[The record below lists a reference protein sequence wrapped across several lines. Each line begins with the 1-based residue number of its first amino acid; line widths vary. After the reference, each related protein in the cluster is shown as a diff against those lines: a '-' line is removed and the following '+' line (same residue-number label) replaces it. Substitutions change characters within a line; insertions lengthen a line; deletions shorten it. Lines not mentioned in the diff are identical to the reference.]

1 MKFEQSKNPN
11 SKKRK
16 ADEDVEKAGPSKVAK
31 TDHPKKSNRLEAKAT
46 SSKASGVS
54 YMSYLKLTESLTSP
68 RRILERNGRAL
79 ILALCSRARLRSRER
94 GGKLTSLTMTWMN
107 QGGKF
112 FSPRSQTSKKIAISV
127 HPTPDTPASPARNFR
142 ARVKEFP
149 SGNVATSFSRIA
161 FLRSL
166 CKSPNF
172 NLMVDLIQ
180 PVVCLFQK
188 ESHFNLLI

>member
-1 MKFEQSKNPN
+1 MGCQ
-11 SKKRK
+11 
-16 ADEDVEKAGPSKVAK
+16 
-31 TDHPKKSNRLEAKAT
+31 
-46 SSKASGVS
+46 
-54 YMSYLKLTESLTSP
+54 
-68 RRILERNGRAL
+68 RILERNGRAL
-79 ILALCSRARLRSRER
+79 ILALCSRACLRSRER
-94 GGKLTSLTMTWMN
+94 GGKLTLLTMTWMN

-112 FSPRSQTSKKIAISV
+112 ILPGVRPLKKLPFSV

-161 FLRSL
+161 FLHSL

>member
-11 SKKRK
+11 SEKRK
-16 ADEDVEKAGPSKVAK
+16 ADEDVEKAGPSKMAK
-31 TDHPKKSNRLEAKAT
+31 TDHLKKSNRLEAKAT

-54 YMSYLKLTESLTSP
+54 YRSYLKLTDLLTSP
-68 RRILERNGRAL
+68 QRILERNRHAL

-112 FSPRSQTSKKIAISV
+112 ILPGVRPLKKLPFSV

-142 ARVKEFP
+142 AWVKEFP

-161 FLRSL
+161 FCAASASRQIS
-166 CKSPNF
+166 
-172 NLMVDLIQ
+172 I
-180 PVVCLFQK
+180 
-188 ESHFNLLI
+188 

>member
-11 SKKRK
+11 LKKRK
-16 ADEDVEKAGPSKVAK
+16 ADEDVEKAGPSNIAK
-31 TDHPKKSNRLEAKAT
+31 TDHPKKSNRLETKGT

-54 YMSYLKLTESLTSP
+54 YRSYLRPTESLTSP
-68 RRILERNGRAL
+68 QRIMERSGHAL
-79 ILALCSRARLRSRER
+79 IRPPCSRARLRRRER
-94 GGKLTSLTMTWMN
+94 GGKLMMTWMN
-107 QGGKF
+107 QRCKF
-112 FSPRSQTSKKIAISV
+112 ILPGVTLLKKFPFSV
-127 HPTPDTPASPARNFR
+127 HPTPDTPASPAHNFR

-166 CKSPNF
+166 CNSPNF

-180 PVVCLFQK
+180 PVVCSFQK
-188 ESHFNLLI
+188 ESRFNLLI